1 MKALHKTAFVFLL
14 IGGLDLGLA
23 GLGGYLGSNWN
34 VINLIFGSLPW
45 LENLIY
51 LLIGISALILI
62 FKKHKKDYH
71 ADNAPIK

>member
-51 LLIGISALILI
+51 LLIGISALIYI
-62 FKKHKKDYH
+62 
-71 ADNAPIK
+71 